1 MLSKTFIKN
10 KMFFHEKEI
19 LILLLIKMH
28 FVYKNIKE
36 CRFYVSLSVQ
46 TREMKSR
53 SSVTFLKTFQ
63 EKTNAK
69 TLKNISISVS
79 TEQT

>member
-1 MLSKTFIKN
+1 
-10 KMFFHEKEI
+10 MFFHEKEI

-36 CRFYVSLSVQ
+36 CRFYVSFSVQ

-53 SSVTFLKTFQ
+53 GSVTFLKALQ
-63 EKTNAK
+63 EKTNTK
-69 TLKNISISVS
+69 TLKNIKL